1 MRRPFVFY
9 TVLGA
14 CLASAAVA
22 TAQHPPTATASA
34 KPLVIGMVQQVTHPA
49 LDASAR
55 GVLDV
60 LKEHGFEDGK
70 QIKLDR
76 QNAQND
82 IPTLAAIAKKFKDEK
97 VDYVVAIGTLPLQN
111 VWAVFKG
118 TPTPVVFHAVTDP
131 YAAGV
136 AKSAT
141 EKGDNLTG
149 IQASPPVAE
158 ALQLVLEVL
167 PRAQKVG
174 MIWTATEKN
183 SEIAT
188 GHARAAAKALH
199 ITLEEATISKAD
211 EVLTAAQALAAKK
224 VEAFFISTDSTVVS
238 ALESL
243 VKVANDQKIPLFG
256 NDSASSQRGAVC
268 ALGLDYYDNGRNSG
282 ALLVKLLQGAKAKEL
297 PIQPQQKGQLA
308 CNTQAAALQG
318 VTLPEAVMQRVEIT
332 YDTIAAPKSLAH

>member
-1 MRRPFVFY
+1 MRRPLVCY

-14 CLASAAVA
+14 YLVSAAVV
-22 TAQHPPTATASA
+22 TAQRPPTVTAAA

-60 LKEHGFEDGK
+60 LKEHGFADGK
-70 QIKLDR
+70 QITLDR

-82 IPTLAAIAKKFKDEK
+82 LPTLAAIAKKFKDEQ

-118 TPTPVVFHAVTDP
+118 TPTPVVFTAVADP

-141 EKGDNLTG
+141 EKGANLTG
-149 IQASPPVAE
+149 IQASPPVVE
-158 ALQLVLEVL
+158 ALQLVLEVV
-167 PRAQKVG
+167 PGVQKVG

-183 SEIAT
+183 SALAT
-188 GHARAAAKALH
+188 GRARAAAKALH
-199 ITLEEATISKAD
+199 VTLEEAAISTAD

-243 VKVANDQKIPLFG
+243 VKVANAKKIPLFG
-256 NDSASSQRGAVC
+256 NDAASSQRGAVC
-268 ALGLDYYDNGRNSG
+268 AIGLDYYDNGRNSG
-282 ALLVKLLQGAKAKEL
+282 ALLVQLLQGATAKEL

-318 VTLPEAVMQRVEIT
+318 VTLPEAVRQRVEIT
-332 YDTIAAPKSLAH
+332 YDSIATPQ